1 MHLPTQFTDGQQ
13 KALIEKVSASEF
25 NHEVVLLWVRGF
37 DPMNKT
43 ISITRFRLIR

>member
-1 MHLPTQFTDGQQ
+1 MFLQTQFTGGRQ
-13 KALIEKVSASEF
+13 KALIEEVSASEF
-25 NHEVVLLWVRGF
+25 NHAVVLLWVRRV